1 MKHIKIGLSLT
12 AALVLV
18 GGLVYWASQRDAAP
32 QKIDDPAKLVPSP
45 KAEVKPKVKPTSLAV
60 PPIPTISAGTGT
72 GKVTTDFDSGDDQG
86 QSVTLQ
92 PDGKILVAGFSKGDF
107 ALVRYNSDGS
117 LDTSFDGDGK
127 VSTDI
132 GSGDDRGHSVTIQ
145 ADGKI
150 LVAGSSHN
158 GKNTD
163 FALVRYNSNGSLD
176 TSFGTPARPAASS
189 SPTPNKR

>member
-1 MKHIKIGLSLT
+1 ML
-12 AALVLV
+12 
-18 GGLVYWASQRDAAP
+18 
-32 QKIDDPAKLVPSP
+32 KL
-45 KAEVKPKVKPTSLAV
+45 
-60 PPIPTISAGTGT
+60 
-72 GKVTTDFDSGDDQG
+72 KVTTIGNSTDSGR
-86 QSVTLQ
+86 SVTLQ
-92 PDGKILVAGFSKGDF
+92 EDGKILVAGYSFNGSNYDF